1 MECILFCIILFT
13 VYILSVEFRQVIDE
27 LCRSDVKQ
35 IHNIFVSDQAINRCW
50 QIQWDDIHIWYF
62 KAATP
67 IWTIDKKGY
76 RQGKM
81 FCIEVS
87 SLDLLCRLYVNWTRS
102 FFQEEK
108 LRISILDYLQRYHP
122 DDTDT
127 YTMVS
132 LYFSMNR
139 QIANMLEN
147 TAQKHLAALKGKV
160 LGKLRVVV
168 TRLCRL

>member
-1 MECILFCIILFT
+1 
-13 VYILSVEFRQVIDE
+13 
-27 LCRSDVKQ
+27 
-35 IHNIFVSDQAINRCW
+35 
-50 QIQWDDIHIWYF
+50 
-62 KAATP
+62 
-67 IWTIDKKGY
+67 
-76 RQGKM
+76 M
-81 FCIEVS
+81 FFE
-87 SLDLLCRLYVNWTRS
+87 
-102 FFQEEK
+102 EEK

-168 TRLCRL
+168 TAQH